1 MIGKFLKGRRV
12 KREREKEIVEKFE
25 MYLKI

>member
-1 MIGKFLKGRRV
+1 MIGKFSKGKRV
-12 KREREKEIVEKFE
+12 KREREKDMVEKFE

>member
-1 MIGKFLKGRRV
+1 MIGKFSKWRRV
-12 KREREKEIVEKFE
+12 EREREKEIVEKFE